1 MGGGGQPCP
10 LPLCNAPW
18 RHRTTPVQ
26 CRGNENKSLIGSVR
40 LGILPLNGCHS
51 LKWVW
56 PGGLIKGGEG
66 GVPSQIFYSDIVV
79 VLTYKTIYYISRSCS
94 RCRFSVLVGLDNAIK
109 VWDIA
114 IQMPNQH
121 KHWKK
126 GFFSFN
132 YFKSSFPKTML
143 TDFFV

>member
-10 LPLCNAPW
+10 LPLCNAPC

-66 GVPSQIFYSDIVV
+66 GGPIADILFWHCVCFDV
-79 VLTYKTIYYISRSCS
+79 QNNI
-94 RCRFSVLVGLDNAIK
+94 
-109 VWDIA
+109 
-114 IQMPNQH
+114 
-121 KHWKK
+121 
-126 GFFSFN
+126 
-132 YFKSSFPKTML
+132 
-143 TDFFV
+143 